1 MKRREC
7 GEKATNMKCGEQ
19 FWVNLNHKIPF
30 HQAPKPHIINLKDQT
45 DLEGYACLH

>member
-7 GEKATNMKCGEQ
+7 GENETNMKCGEQ
-19 FWVNLNHKIPF
+19 FLVNLNHKIPF
-30 HQAPKPHIINLKDQT
+30 HLAPKPHIINLKGLT